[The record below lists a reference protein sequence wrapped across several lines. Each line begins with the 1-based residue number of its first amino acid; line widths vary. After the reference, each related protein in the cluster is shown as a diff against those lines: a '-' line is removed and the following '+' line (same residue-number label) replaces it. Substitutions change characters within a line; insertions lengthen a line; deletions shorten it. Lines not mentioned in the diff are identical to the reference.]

1 MNFPAD
7 LRYTREHEWVRIE
20 GEVATIGIT
29 EYAQGELGDIVFVE
43 LPAVNS
49 TTAQMQSFGTIEAVK
64 TVSDLYAPLSGTVI
78 EVNSKLADHAE
89 LINQDPYGGL
99 DHQTE
104 DFDQRRNQ
112 LCFRRKSIRSC
123 WPDLRSTKAAS
134 WRPAFPLTNLR
145 AGGVFKNSPT
155 DESSPAD
162 KTATA
167 GLNSAVGKL

>member
-7 LRYTREHEWVRIE
+7 LRYTREHEWVRVE

-89 LINQDPYGGL
+89 LINQDPYGEGWIIKL
-99 DHQTE
+99 KISDKNE
-104 DFDQRRNQ
+104 VKN
-112 LCFRRKSIRSC
+112 LLS
-123 WPDLRSTKAAS
+123 AA
-134 WRPAFPLTNLR
+134 
-145 AGGVFKNSPT
+145 GYQ
-155 DESSPAD
+155 
-162 KTATA
+162 
-167 GLNSAVGKL
+167 KLIPE